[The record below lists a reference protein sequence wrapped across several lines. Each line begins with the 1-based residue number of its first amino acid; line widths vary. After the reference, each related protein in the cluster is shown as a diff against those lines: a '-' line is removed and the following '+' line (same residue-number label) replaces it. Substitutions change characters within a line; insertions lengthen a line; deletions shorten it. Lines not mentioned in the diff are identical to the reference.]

1 MASIRC
7 LASLAEV
14 DAWAAFCAA
23 CFADKKP
30 TPPSQAFFRAH
41 FDLDPLEPLEPRD
54 PPKAPTTV
62 VDVAHGEGPTD
73 QDAHKRTSRSRTHRP
88 LQSWDGWSSADFMTS

>member
-62 VDVAHGEGPTD
+62 VDVAHGEG
-73 QDAHKRTSRSRTHRP
+73 A
-88 LQSWDGWSSADFMTS
+88 A